1 MRHFVGICGLA
12 LVACNGAPKDLG
24 PPPTLTV
31 TSPVRSLVQGQAGNI
46 NVTGT
51 ATPGDPSD
59 TIQSVLVNGVSATV
73 GTDGSFTAT
82 VQVEAG
88 ATLIHTIATDSAGGT
103 ANDTRS
109 VEAGQI
115 MPPGANIDS
124 ALTASVSA
132 NAFAN
137 ISALATTIIG
147 QTDFST
153 LIAPLQ
159 PMQEAGSS
167 PGTGCLYDQLFV
179 QDVKFTG
186 DNLSLVPVQGGIQ
199 FSAELD
205 GLDVPGNVMFA
216 VACIS
221 GSDTLEVTAD
231 KVVVT
236 GTLLVTPNGMN
247 GFTTT
252 LDSPNVA
259 LTNFQLNAGG
269 LPGEILDLIDINSAI
284 SSIISSAAQ
293 QFMGPMVN
301 QALASL
307 AGQHQVNALGQTI
320 DLAVA
325 PSAVTFDTT
334 GGTISLDT
342 QLLIQAAAN
351 SPGYVG
357 IETGTPTYDPGQGL
371 ELGMSANLLND
382 LLSQATALGQLSMSM
397 SVAGGSFDTLQMA
410 PTSAPMISTDPSSG
424 QLELFLPDFKL
435 TFLSGGSG
443 GKPVGD
449 ASMNAEVTLAI
460 SPVANGAAVAVALAT
475 PTVDVDVLND
485 IPNAT
490 YLDAGALSNA
500 VKLSLNAQISQIS
513 GLLGAI
519 PLPTIA
525 GVTVRDVSVDGSE
538 GYLLAKATI
547 Q

>member
-1 MRHFVGICGLA
+1 V
-12 LVACNGAPKDLG
+12 
-24 PPPTLTV
+24 
-31 TSPVRSLVQGQAGNI
+31 
-46 NVTGT
+46 
-51 ATPGDPSD
+51 
-59 TIQSVLVNGVSATV
+59 
-73 GTDGSFTAT
+73 
-82 VQVEAG
+82 
-88 ATLIHTIATDSAGGT
+88 
-103 ANDTRS
+103 
-109 VEAGQI
+109 
-115 MPPGANIDS
+115 
-124 ALTASVSA
+124 
-132 NAFAN
+132 
-137 ISALATTIIG
+137 IG
-147 QTDFST
+147 QTDFGS

-159 PMQEAGSS
+159 PMQQAGSA

-179 QDVKFTG
+179 QNVTFTG

-205 GLDVPGNVMFA
+205 NLDVPANVTFA

-252 LDSPNVA
+252 LDSPNVQ

-284 SSIISSAAQ
+284 SSIISSSAQ

-301 QALASL
+301 QVLASL

-351 SPGYVG
+351 SPGYVS
-357 IETGTPTYDPGQGL
+357 IDTGTPAYDPGQGL
-371 ELGMSANLLND
+371 ELGMSANLLNN
-382 LLSQATALGQLSMSM
+382 LLAQATSLGQLSLSM
-397 SVAGGSFDTLQMA
+397 SVSGGSFDSISMA
-410 PTSAPMISTDPSSG
+410 PTSAPMISTDPNSG
-424 QLELFLPDFKL
+424 QLELVLPDFKL
-435 TFLSGGSG
+435 TFLSG

-449 ASMNAEVTLAI
+449 ASMNAQVTLAI

-475 PTVDVDVLND
+475 PTVDVDVLDD

-490 YLDAGALSNA
+490 FLDPASLSNA

-525 GVTVRDVSVDGSE
+525 GVTVRNVAVDGSE